1 MTNVKV
7 DYSVTLKAL
16 RRAGACY
23 SGYNRVVRSLQG
35 LPFTARVGGCESYIR
50 YVNNGYRIS
59 LLFVLE
65 SNGFDDALWTLRCI
79 DSVERD
85 ARLYAVWCARQ
96 VQHLMTDN
104 RSIAALDAAERYA
117 NGQATD
123 DEIDAARTAA
133 IDAAWDA
140 KRGSAIDAASTA
152 AWAAARAAASTAVR
166 AAVRAAAWDAARAAA
181 RAAAWAA
188 ASTAA
193 WDSQKEMFVLMING
207 EAPWQQ

>member
-7 DYSVTLKAL
+7 DYSVTLKTL
-16 RRAGACY
+16 RQASACY
-23 SGYNRVVRSLQG
+23 SGYNKIIRALQG
-35 LPFTARVGGCESYIR
+35 LPFTPADADRESYIR
-50 YVNNGYRIS
+50 YANNDKIS
-59 LLFVLE
+59 LQFVLE

-140 KRGSAIDAASTA
+140 ERGAARNVAST
-152 AWAAARAAASTAVR
+152 
-166 AAVRAAAWDAARAAA
+166 AA
-181 RAAAWAA
+181 RAAAWDVAWA
-188 ASTAA
+188 AA
-193 WDSQKEMFVLMING
+193 WDVAWAAAWDVAGNAARDAARDSQKDMLILMING
-207 EAPWQQ
+207 QAPWQV